1 MRSIRAKTAPM
12 PRQLVSGMT
21 AVALLFLSPALAGA
35 ADPTVGQTVVRK
47 GPAVASDLY
56 AFGGGVDVQA
66 DVEGDLVAGG
76 GRVVNARRVQGN
88 LIVAAGSVEI
98 GGAVM
103 RNVRAAGGAVTIS
116 GRVVRNLNAGGGT
129 VVVTP
134 EAVIEGRARLVG
146 GEVRMDGT
154 VAKKLYAAGAVVV
167 IGGEVQEDVELVAQ
181 EIEVLPT
188 ARIKGNLT
196 YWSPRDAR
204 ISPKAKIQG
213 AITHNLPEL
222 PRALARTGA
231 ALITVSRLLFVAGLI
246 VTGIALF
253 LLFPGFTRMASQ
265 TVGSD
270 PVKSLGLGALLCV
283 TVPVL
288 AILTMFT
295 ILGIPLGLILFL
307 AYLASLLV
315 GFLVAAFFLGDV
327 FARAFLPRA
336 RHSKLVR
343 VLCLV
348 VALGIMALINQLPY
362 VGGPLMAVA
371 VLIGLGAMSL
381 HLWRHWDDPEG
392 TEEADAVLLGE
403 RSRDSLA

>member
-12 PRQLVSGMT
+12 PRRLASGMT
-21 AVALLFLSPALAGA
+21 AVALLLLSPALAGA
-35 ADPTVGQTVVRK
+35 ADPAVGQTVVRK

-76 GRVVNARRVQGN
+76 GRVVNAKRVQGN

-116 GRVVRNLNAGGGT
+116 GRVARNVNAGGGT

-146 GEVRMDGT
+146 GEVRMAGT

-231 ALITVSRLLFVAGLI
+231 ALITVAGLI

-327 FARAFLPRA
+327 FARAFFPRA

-381 HLWRHWDDPEG
+381 HIWRHWDDPEG

>member
-1 MRSIRAKTAPM
+1 MPCRLAP
-12 PRQLVSGMT
+12 GIT
-21 AVALLFLSPALAGA
+21 AVALLLLSPVLAGA

-76 GRVVNARRVQGN
+76 GRVVNAKRVQGN
-88 LIVAAGSVEI
+88 LIVVAGSVEI
-98 GGAVM
+98 GGVVM

-116 GRVVRNLNAGGGT
+116 GRVARNVNAGGGT
-129 VVVTP
+129 VVVSP

-146 GEVRMDGT
+146 GEVRMAGT
-154 VAKKLYAAGAVVV
+154 VAKMLYAAGAVVV
-167 IGGEVQEDVELVAQ
+167 VGGEVEGDVELVAQ

-188 ARIKGNLT
+188 ARINGHLT

-204 ISPKAKIQG
+204 ISPRAKIQG
-213 AITHNLPEL
+213 TITHNLPEL
-222 PRALARTGA
+222 PRTLARTGT
-231 ALITVSRLLFVAGLI
+231 ALVTVSRLLFMAGLM

-253 LLFPGFTRMASQ
+253 LIFPGFTRLASQ

-270 PVKSLGLGALLCV
+270 PLKSLGLGALLCV

-307 AYLASLLV
+307 VYVASLLV
-315 GFLVAAFFLGDV
+315 GFLVTVFFLGDV
-327 FARAFLPRA
+327 GARAFFPRA
-336 RHSKLVR
+336 RHSKLVA

-348 VALGIMALINQLPY
+348 VALGITALINQLPY
-362 VGGPLMAVA
+362 VGGALMAVA
-371 VLIGLGAMSL
+371 VLVGLGAMSL
-381 HLWRHWDDPEG
+381 HIWRHWDDPEG
-392 TEEADAVLLGE
+392 TEEADAVVLHE
-403 RSRDSLA
+403 HNRDSLA

>member
-1 MRSIRAKTAPM
+1 M
-12 PRQLVSGMT
+12 PCRLASGIT
-21 AVALLFLSPALAGA
+21 AVALLLLSPVLAGA
-35 ADPTVGQTVVRK
+35 ADPSVGQTVVRK

-76 GRVVNARRVQGN
+76 GRVVNAKRVQGN

-116 GRVVRNLNAGGGT
+116 GRVARNLNAGGGT

-146 GEVRMDGT
+146 GEVRMAGT

-167 IGGEVQEDVELVAQ
+167 VGGEVQGDVELVAQ

-204 ISPKAKIQG
+204 ISPQAKIQG

-222 PRALARTGA
+222 PRTLARTGT
-231 ALITVSRLLFVAGLI
+231 ALVTVSRLLFMAALI
-246 VTGIALF
+246 VTGIALY
-253 LLFPGFTRMASQ
+253 LLIPGFTQLASQ
-265 TVGSD
+265 TISSD
-270 PVKSLGLGALLCV
+270 PLKSLGLGALLCV
-283 TVPVL
+283 TVPVV
-288 AILTMFT
+288 AILAMFT

-307 AYLASLLV
+307 VYLASLLM

-327 FARAFLPRA
+327 GARAFFPRA
-336 RHSKLVR
+336 RRSKLVR

-348 VALGIMALINQLPY
+348 VALGVMALINQLPY
-362 VGGPLMAVA
+362 VGGALMAVA

-381 HLWRHWDDPEG
+381 HVWRHWDDPES
-392 TEEADAVLLGE
+392 TEEADAVVL
-403 RSRDSLA
+403 RKHNRDSPA